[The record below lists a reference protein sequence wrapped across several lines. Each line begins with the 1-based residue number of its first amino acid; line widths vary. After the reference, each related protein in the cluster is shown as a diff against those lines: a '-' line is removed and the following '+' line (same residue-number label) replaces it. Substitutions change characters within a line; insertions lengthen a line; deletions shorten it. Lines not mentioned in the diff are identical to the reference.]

1 MLGLSTGIANLA
13 TNLAKMQA
21 VGTQPDVNRMQSSHR
36 QTSNTSSGERTGSPV
51 VRKRPP
57 TSVPSNPPQ
66 LELHYITSQM
76 CCVPHPKMEGK
87 AIAISNFL
95 SENHPHKYMFW
106 NLSDDVTAQSVYTE
120 FSNQVWQET
129 IYYYPVWSAFSFPF
143 LNLYSSL
150 PPNSGR
156 LLVCVFPIE
165 LFRIFIPSH
174 ARPVVGRFWIARGT
188 LGS

>member
-1 MLGLSTGIANLA
+1 MSSWITTGFASIV
-13 TNLAKMQA
+13 KMQGI
-21 VGTQPDVNRMQSSHR
+21 GTQPDVNRTQSSHR
-36 QTSNTSSGERTGSPV
+36 QSSNTSSGGRTGSPV

-57 TSVPSNPPQ
+57 TTVPSNPPH

-120 FSNQVWQET
+120 FSNQVRQGRNNN
-129 IYYYPVWSAFSFPF
+129 ILLPCLSAFSFPF
-143 LNLYSSL
+143 LYLYSPL

-156 LLVCVFPIE
+156 LIVCVFPVE
-165 LFRIFIPSH
+165 
-174 ARPVVGRFWIARGT
+174 
-188 LGS
+188 